1 MFRLLTFFALPL
13 LGLASVQAA
22 AADEPLPEAA
32 LTFFSNYCLDCHD
45 SSSAKGEINLD
56 LATADWTKPDFARL
70 MERVHQ
76 AVSKGEMPPKK
87 KPRPPQ
93 ADSEVLLAWLDDS
106 LVRRVPPHRTTFR
119 RLSRAEYAS
128 TVRKTLGI
136 QFVLPPGFPED
147 TLSHGF
153 DNVAEAL
160 VLSPPLLETYAES
173 AVLVA
178 DQFFPPPKPPLP
190 PSRLVPVTP
199 KDMSGGDAYGPK
211 NLIVDGRMRL
221 ALAGYH
227 GSTTAA
233 NFEAKGS
240 GIYRVKVTESAFKP
254 DAGQPMTL
262 DIVSGTYP
270 NLRKLKSFPITS
282 EKAQEFTIEAPI
294 YDGRSVTLMFAD
306 SPNKGINAN
315 FPTPQ
320 LPDELRSRLARHPR
334 LCAALL
340 TLHDEVAAAD
350 GKKELTLRF
359 PPGVSFETKKV
370 IVIKGMEEA
379 MARSDLDTNK
389 ATKENIERL
398 VEAIMAPDGNGNF
411 KLHWY
416 VESWIRQCYSEGPGI
431 DIHALEIEGP
441 FAPAEDDR
449 DQLAR
454 RLQLNLFGKRPAKME
469 DSAWLEAC
477 VTRMLRAAY
486 RRDAAP
492 EETRRLLAQLAATR
506 ASGGSLD
513 DAFHLALRTVLIS
526 PHFLYRETA
535 DRSFD
540 SYELASRLSYMLT
553 QGPPDEPLRTAAAD
567 GSLAQPD
574 TLRSHATRLLASADA
589 AVFIDSFTS
598 QWLGTRVLP
607 SIMPDPSLSRS
618 FSTNHSR
625 GMEQEANLFVAE
637 MLRDNRPLTD
647 FIKPDFTHV
656 NPPLGHQLYK
666 LPDIPMPTRQNSSTM
681 MRVGLPR
688 DGRLGGLLGMAGV
701 MMATANGVDTQPV
714 VRGKWV
720 LENILGDAPPPPP
733 ASVPAITPDT
743 RGAKTI
749 RDLMKAHTS
758 EEKCAGCHKKLDP
771 IGFVLENY
779 DAIGQWRDVYPIHTA
794 GPKGTT
800 VIKPGPP
807 VDATATMPDGT
818 PLKDVLDLKNYVVAH
833 IDQFAGC
840 LAEKLFLYG
849 TGRVPD
855 YAERKSLHLAANR
868 VLKEKG
874 GFRDLLLAVIESEA
888 FRTR

>member
-1 MFRLLTFFALPL
+1 MFNRLTFFALPL

-22 AADEPLPEAA
+22 AAAEPLPKAA
-32 LTFFSNYCLDCHD
+32 LTFFSDYCLDCHD
-45 SSSAKGEINLD
+45 RPSAKGEINLD
-56 LATADWTKPDFARL
+56 FATTDWTKPDFARL

-76 AVSKGEMPPKK
+76 AISKGEMPPKK

-93 ADSEVLLAWLDDS
+93 ADSHALLAWLDDS
-106 LVRRVPPHRTTFR
+106 LVRQVPPHRTTLR
-119 RLSRAEYAS
+119 RLSRAEYAR
-128 TVRKTLGI
+128 TIRKTLGVN
-136 QFVLPPGFPED
+136 FMLPPGFPED
-147 TLSHGF
+147 ALSHGF

-160 VLSPPLLETYAES
+160 VLSPPLLEAYAES
-173 AVLVA
+173 AALVA

-190 PSRLVPVTP
+190 PSSLKPVTP
-199 KDMSGGDAYGPK
+199 QDMSGGDYFGPT
-211 NLIVDGRMRL
+211 NLLIDGKRRL
-221 ALAGYH
+221 ALGAYH
-227 GSTTAA
+227 GSATAS

-240 GIYRVKVTESAFKP
+240 GIYRIKVNASAFKP
-254 DAGQPMTL
+254 EAGQAMTL
-262 DIVSGTYP
+262 DIVSGNYP
-270 NLRKLKSFPITS
+270 NLRKLMSFPITS
-282 EKAQEFTIEAPI
+282 EKAQEFTVEASI
-294 YDGRSVTLMFAD
+294 YDGHSVTLAFAD
-306 SPNKGINAN
+306 SPNIRIDAN
-315 FPTPQ
+315 FPTPK
-320 LPDELRSRLARHPR
+320 LPDELRARLARHPR

-340 TLHDEVAAAD
+340 TLHEEVAV
-350 GKKELTLRF
+350 GNGRSMLRLRF
-359 PPGVSFETKKV
+359 PPGVSFATKQV

-379 MARSDLDTNK
+379 MARSDLDIST

-398 VEAIMAPDGNGNF
+398 VEAILSPDKNGAIA
-411 KLHWY
+411 LGVY
-416 VESWIRQCYSEGPGI
+416 VDSWIRQCYSEGPCI
-431 DIHALEIEGP
+431 DIHALAIEGP
-441 FAPAEDDR
+441 LAPAEDDR

-454 RLQLNLFGKRPAKME
+454 RLQLNLFGKRPAKAE

-477 VTRMLRAAY
+477 VARMLRAAY

-492 EETRRLLAQLAATR
+492 EETRRLLAQVAATR

-535 DRSFD
+535 DRNFD

-607 SIMPDPSLSRS
+607 TIMPDPSLSRF
-618 FSTNHSR
+618 FSTSHST
-625 GMEQEANLFVAE
+625 GMAQEANLFVAE

-656 NPPLGHQLYK
+656 NPPLGNQLYK
-666 LPDIPMPTRQNSSTM
+666 LPDIPKPDIRNRSTM
-681 MRVGLPR
+681 MRVSLPR
-688 DGRLGGLLGMAGV
+688 DGRPGGLLGMAGV

-720 LENILGDAPPPPP
+720 LENILGDPPPPPP

-818 PLKDVLDLKNYVVAH
+818 QLKDVLDLKNYVVAH

-855 YAERKSLHLAANR
+855 YAERKSLHLAANQ